1 MIRRKEED
9 MNCKRLIIATLVIF
23 VLLNAIDYVVN
34 TYLLASTYESP
45 ELKKL
50 WRPDMMSK
58 LWIGYV
64 FSLLTSLL
72 FTYIFVKGYEAK
84 GLLEGVRF
92 GILIWLFMVV
102 PVSHGYYVVLDKL
115 PYSLCL
121 QWCGYGL
128 IEMLVAGIL
137 VAAIYKPAP
146 AKA

>member
-1 MIRRKEED
+1 MNCKSL
-9 MNCKRLIIATLVIF
+9 NCKRLIIASLVIF
-23 VLLNAIDYVVN
+23 VVVSALDYLVN
-34 TYLLASTYESP
+34 NVILTSTYMSEP
-45 ELKKL
+45 LKKL

-64 FSLLTSLL
+64 FSLLSSLL

-137 VAAIYKPAP
+137 VAAIYKPLP
-146 AKA
+146 KAA

>member
-1 MIRRKEED
+1 
-9 MNCKRLIIATLVIF
+9 MNCKRLIIASLVIF
-23 VLLNAIDYVVN
+23 VLVNAIDYAVN
-34 TYLLASTYESP
+34 TYILASIYESP

-58 LWIGYV
+58 MWIGYV

-92 GILIWLFMVV
+92 GILIALFVV
-102 PVSHGYYVVLDKL
+102 IPMSHSFYVVLPI
-115 PYSLCL
+115 PYSLAL
-121 QWCGYGL
+121 QWCIYGT

-137 VAAIYKPAP
+137 VAAIYRPAA

>member
-9 MNCKRLIIATLVIF
+9 MNCKRLIIASLVIF
-23 VLLNAIDYVVN
+23 VVMSAMDYVVN
-34 TYLLASTYESP
+34 TQLMTSAYQSV
-45 ELKKL
+45 KNL
-50 WRPDMMSK
+50 WRPDSDIWSMM
-58 LWIGYV
+58 WISYAFGLL
-64 FSLLTSLL
+64 FSFL